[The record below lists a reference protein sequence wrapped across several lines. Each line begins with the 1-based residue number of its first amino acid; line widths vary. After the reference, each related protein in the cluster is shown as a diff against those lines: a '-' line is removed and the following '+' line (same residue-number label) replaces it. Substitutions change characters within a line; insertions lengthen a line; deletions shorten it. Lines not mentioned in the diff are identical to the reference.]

1 MTIKGTIKR
10 IGATVS
16 VSDGK
21 FSKRELI
28 LTTTDQYPQIVSIEL
43 QQKSCSLADDLK
55 VGQDIEAYINIRGR
69 EWTSPQ
75 GEVKVFNTIACWKV
89 DANPFT
95 QTEDPQVEYSKSVQK
110 NDVES
115 DLPF

>member
-1 MTIKGTIKR
+1 MTIKGQIKR
-10 IGATVS
+10 IGATTT

-55 VGQDIEAYINIRGR
+55 VGQDIEAHINIRGR

-75 GEVKVFNTIACWKV
+75 GEVKVFNTIACWKI
-89 DANPFT
+89 DSNPFT
-95 QTEDPQVEYSKSVQK
+95 QTEDPQASYSKPSAAI
-110 NDVES
+110 NDN

>member
-28 LTTTDQYPQIVSIEL
+28 LTTTDQYPQIVSVEL
-43 QQKSCSLADDLK
+43 QQKACSIADDLK

-75 GEVKVFNTIACWKV
+75 GEVKVFNTIVCWKV

-95 QTEDPQVEYSKSVQK
+95 QTNDPQVEYSKPSA
-110 NDVES
+110 ND
-115 DLPF
+115 DLF

>member
-28 LTTTDQYPQIVSIEL
+28 LTTADQYPQIVSVEL
-43 QQKSCSLADDLK
+43 QQKACSLADDLS

-75 GEVKVFNTIACWKV
+75 GEVKVFNTIVCWKV

-95 QTEDPQVEYSKSVQK
+95 QTEEPQETYTKPSAPIT
-110 NDVES
+110 DS

>member
-10 IGATVS
+10 IGATQT

-43 QQKSCSLADDLK
+43 QQKSCSLADSLS
-55 VGQDIEAYINIRGR
+55 VGQDIEAHINIRGR

-75 GEVKVFNTIACWKV
+75 GEVKVFNTIACWKI
-89 DANPFT
+89 DSNPFT
-95 QTEDPQVEYSKSVQK
+95 QTEDPKTSYSKP
-110 NDVES
+110 VE
-115 DLPF
+115 DDGLPF

>member
-10 IGATVS
+10 IGATVT

-28 LTTTDQYPQIVSIEL
+28 LTTNDQYPQIVSIEL

-75 GEVKVFNTIACWKV
+75 GEVKVFNTIVCWKV
-89 DANPFT
+89 DSNPFT
-95 QTEDPQVEYSKSVQK
+95 EAAAPSNNQEV
-110 NDVES
+110 
-115 DLPF
+115 PF

>member
-10 IGATVS
+10 IGATTT

-21 FSKRELI
+21 FSKRELV

-55 VGQDIEAYINIRGR
+55 VGQDIEAHINIRGR

-95 QTEDPQVEYSKSVQK
+95 QTNDPQVEYSKP
-110 NDVES
+110 S
-115 DLPF
+115 DNQEVPF

>member
-1 MTIKGTIKR
+1 MTIKGQIKR
-10 IGATVS
+10 IGATQT

-28 LTTTDQYPQIVSIEL
+28 LTTADTYPQIVSIEL
-43 QQKSCSLADDLK
+43 QQKACSIADDLK
-55 VGQDIEAYINIRGR
+55 VGQDIEAHINIRGR

-75 GEVKVFNTIACWKV
+75 GEVKVFNTIVCWKV

-95 QTEDPQVEYSKSVQK
+95 ESVPSTTSI
-110 NDVES
+110 S
-115 DLPF
+115 DDNLF

>member
-10 IGATVS
+10 IGATQT

-43 QQKSCSLADDLK
+43 QQKACSLADSLS
-55 VGQDIEAYINIRGR
+55 VGQDIEAHINIRGR

-75 GEVKVFNTIACWKV
+75 GEVKVFNTIACWKI
-89 DANPFT
+89 DSNPFT
-95 QTEDPQVEYSKSVQK
+95 QTEDPQASYSKPSAPI
-110 NDVES
+110 NDN

>member
-10 IGATVS
+10 IGATTT

-28 LTTTDQYPQIVSIEL
+28 LTTADQYPQIVSVEL
-43 QQKSCSLADDLK
+43 QQKACSLADSLS

-75 GEVKVFNTIACWKV
+75 GEVKVFNTIACWKI
-89 DANPFT
+89 DSNPFT
-95 QTEDPQVEYSKSVQK
+95 EAAPDQEV
-110 NDVES
+110 
-115 DLPF
+115 PF

>member
-1 MTIKGTIKR
+1 MTIKGQIKR
-10 IGATVS
+10 IGATQT

-28 LTTTDQYPQIVSIEL
+28 LTTTDTYPQVVSIEL
-43 QQKSCSLADDLK
+43 QQKSCALADDLK

-75 GEVKVFNTIACWKV
+75 GEVKVFNTIACWKI

-95 QTEDPQVEYSKSVQK
+95 NAAPSTAPI
-110 NDVES
+110 S
-115 DLPF
+115 DDNLF

>member
-21 FSKRELI
+21 FSKRELV
-28 LTTTDQYPQIVSIEL
+28 LTTTDQYPQIVSVEL
-43 QQKSCSLADDLK
+43 QQKACSIADSLK

-75 GEVKVFNTIACWKV
+75 GEVKVFNTIVCWKV

-95 QTEDPQVEYSKSVQK
+95 EAAPEPISTD
-110 NDVES
+110 
-115 DLPF
+115 DLF

>member
-10 IGATVS
+10 IGATTT

-21 FSKRELI
+21 FSKRELV
-28 LTTTDQYPQIVSIEL
+28 LTTADQYPQIVSVEL
-43 QQKSCSLADDLK
+43 QQKACALADSLS

-75 GEVKVFNTIACWKV
+75 GKVKVFNTIACWKI

-95 QTEDPQVEYSKSVQK
+95 QTNDPQVEYSKSI
-110 NDVES
+110 S
-115 DLPF
+115 DDNLF

>member
-10 IGATVS
+10 IGATQT

-21 FSKRELI
+21 FSKRELV

-43 QQKSCSLADDLK
+43 QQKSCSLADSLS

-75 GEVKVFNTIACWKV
+75 GEVKVFNTIACWKI
-89 DANPFT
+89 DSSPFT
-95 QTEDPQVEYSKSVQK
+95 EAAPTQPISTD
-110 NDVES
+110 
-115 DLPF
+115 DLF